1 MVRRRYGPSRRPIR
15 LVFPGNRCDPLS
27 GQIAEQSEALH
38 RAVLGEHPETSPP
51 LAGRLWDQFKKE
63 FGQAGAWIELK
74 VGGPDHL
81 ARRIERFHGPVNR
94 NPSPIFDGHPGKE
107 ALILCHMGVESVLIR
122 PPEKRNRDRVPAI
135 QALEPN
141 RTVDAAGDQVRA
153 EKSIQDLDL
162 KGARE
167 QLGRG

>member
-1 MVRRRYGPSRRPIR
+1 MRESIGGLGGPRSWCVDDTGPRVGPIR
-15 LVFPGNRCDPLS
+15 LVFSGNRCDPLS

-38 RAVLGEHPETSPP
+38 RSVLGEHPEPP
-51 LAGRLWDQFKKE
+51 PRWPDVSGINSKKE

-94 NPSPIFDGHPGKE
+94 SPSPPIFDGHPGKE

-135 QALEPN
+135 QALETDPT
-141 RTVDAAGDQVRA
+141 R
-153 EKSIQDLDL
+153 
-162 KGARE
+162 
-167 QLGRG
+167 

>member
-1 MVRRRYGPSRRPIR
+1 MARRRYGPSRRPIR

-38 RAVLGEHPETSPP
+38 RAVLGEHPEASPP
-51 LAGRLWDQFKKE
+51 LAGRLRDQFKKE

-94 NPSPIFDGHPGKE
+94 HSPP
-107 ALILCHMGVESVLIR
+107 VLMAT
-122 PPEKRNRDRVPAI
+122 PVKKP
-135 QALEPN
+135 
-141 RTVDAAGDQVRA
+141 
-153 EKSIQDLDL
+153 
-162 KGARE
+162 
-167 QLGRG
+167 